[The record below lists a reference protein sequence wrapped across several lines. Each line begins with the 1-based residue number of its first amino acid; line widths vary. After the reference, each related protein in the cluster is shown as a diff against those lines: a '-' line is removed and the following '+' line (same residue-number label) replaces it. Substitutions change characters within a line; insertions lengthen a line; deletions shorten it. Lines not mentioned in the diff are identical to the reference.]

1 MSCFSSCSEWF
12 LVSAILV
19 LIHRLLRRLRNEY
32 HEWPYRFSLLLP
44 ILKSERM
51 EYSEQCTEAAFAGK
65 ATAGWWC
72 WSLVWS
78 FNPPCGN
85 WRLQAYVGKWTDLFL
100 AQAMGPFISWDFSQA
115 FRFLCFAASRQ
126 VCKGSL
132 GRNAVL
138 LEFGL
143 WKHMF
148 AFAKR

>member
-1 MSCFSSCSEWF
+1 MFFFLFWVVSCFCHPRANTQAVKKTEERVPWVTIPFFSSFANSE
-12 LVSAILV
+12 VG
-19 LIHRLLRRLRNEY
+19 R
-32 HEWPYRFSLLLP
+32 
-44 ILKSERM
+44 K

-78 FNPPCGN
+78 FSPPCGN

-100 AQAMGPFISWDFSQA
+100 AQAMGPFISWDFPQA